1 MDRIVLR
8 TLFIAQVMKQFK
20 SQLTFK
26 ASHERNESANKQ
38 TKTQTNKMDWLVS
51 ARLSHTHTRI
61 FILSYEKLSN
71 TKPNAMFISCSCLQN
86 TFLYL
91 VIAFFYKQ
99 YCYFFIWNIKCWLNV
114 KTLFSLHFVFIVSMY
129 YHDLLLLNLRDYILS
144 YCVNLTAW
152 FIWLKTAF
160 LIEWVEIE
168 MEGTNHERW
177 SNNWN
182 AHQSIASPLKNAVCY
197 VRALFKKRKFL
208 VQQKRLQSSS

>member
-1 MDRIVLR
+1 MDR
-8 TLFIAQVMKQFK
+8 AQNPFYC
-20 SQLTFK
+20 S
-26 ASHERNESANKQ
+26 SHETVQVSINLQSKPRKKRECQQIN
-38 TKTQTNKMDWLVS
+38 TQTNKMDWLVS
-51 ARLSHTHTRI
+51 ARLSHTRI

-71 TKPNAMFISCSCLQN
+71 TIPNERYVYLLFMFAKY
-86 TFLYL
+86 FLYL

-197 VRALFKKRKFL
+197 AIALLKKEI
-208 VQQKRLQSSS
+208 SC